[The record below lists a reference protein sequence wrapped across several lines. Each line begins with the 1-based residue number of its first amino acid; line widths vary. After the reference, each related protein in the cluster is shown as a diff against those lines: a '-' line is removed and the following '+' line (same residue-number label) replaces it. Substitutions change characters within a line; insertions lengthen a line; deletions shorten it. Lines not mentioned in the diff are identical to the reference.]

1 MFIMKK
7 IAKKIGKKAVKKETA
22 KKVAKNLQLNKINN
36 VVNNRF
42 KSLKNSKTFENLLK
56 AFEGES
62 KAFTSYLYFASK
74 AKKEGYVQIADYFSE
89 TANNEKEHA
98 KIWFKLLTKNNEVPS
113 TSENL
118 ESAAKG
124 EHYES
129 SKMYPEFAKIAKK
142 EGFTDIA
149 RLFELVA
156 EIENRHHERFIALAN
171 SLKKGKVFKSDN
183 NEKWICTNCGNVV
196 TGKSAPIL
204 CPFCKH
210 QQAYYKRL
218 KKDY

>member
-1 MFIMKK
+1 M
-7 IAKKIGKKAVKKETA
+7 AKKAV
-22 KKVAKNLQLNKINN
+22 NNKS
-36 VVNNRF
+36 
-42 KSLKNSKTFENLLK
+42 KSLKNSKTFESLLK

-62 KAFTSYLYFASK
+62 KAYTSYLYFASK

-98 KIWFKLLTKNNEVPS
+98 KIWFKLLSKNNVVPS
-113 TSENL
+113 TLENL
-118 ESAAKG
+118 DSAAKG
-124 EHYES
+124 EYYES
-129 SKMYPEFAKIAKK
+129 KNMYPEFAKIAKK

-149 RLFELVA
+149 RLFEMVA
-156 EIENRHHERFIALAN
+156 VIENRHCERFVTLAN

-196 TGKSAPIL
+196 TGKNAPIQ
-204 CPFCKH
+204 CPVCKH
-210 QQAYYKRL
+210 PQAYYKRL